1 MYNKT
6 LTTYKWAYI
15 MVLTVRL
22 ELIPTLDGIPLP
34 IQFIEGVRYATHGG
48 RLYPLAELITTLQ
61 HSPAADLGLALAPP
75 PTNNPDRDH
84 ELYRRVLSGMSMAK
98 AGAIY
103 GLSRQRVQQIV
114 ARLRSTPST

>member
-1 MYNKT
+1 
-6 LTTYKWAYI
+6 
-15 MVLTVRL
+15 MVLTIRL

-34 IQFIEGVRYATHGG
+34 IQFIEGVRYAAHGG

-75 PTNNPDRDH
+75 PARSPDRDL

-98 AGAIY
+98 AGAAY
-103 GLSRQRVQQIV
+103 GLSRQRVQQII
-114 ARLRSTPST
+114 ARLRSTPSA

>member
-1 MYNKT
+1 
-6 LTTYKWAYI
+6 

-34 IQFIEGVRYATHGG
+34 IQFIEGVRYAAHGG
-48 RLYPLAELITTLQ
+48 RLYPLADLVTALQ

-75 PTNNPDRDH
+75 PTRSPDRDRAI
-84 ELYRRVLSGMSMAK
+84 YQRVLGGMSMAK
-98 AGAIY
+98 AGALY
-103 GLSRQRVQQIV
+103 GLSRQRVQQII

>member
-1 MYNKT
+1 
-6 LTTYKWAYI
+6 

-34 IQFIEGVRYATHGG
+34 IQFIDGVRYAAHGG
-48 RLYPLAELITTLQ
+48 RLYPLAELVATLQ

-75 PTNNPDRDH
+75 PTNNPDRDRD
-84 ELYRRVLSGMSMAK
+84 LYQRVLGGMSMAK
-98 AGAIY
+98 AGALY

-114 ARLRSTPST
+114 QRFRTSAPST

>member
-48 RLYPLAELITTLQ
+48 RLYPLADLITTLQ

-75 PTNNPDRDH
+75 PSHHPERDRD
-84 ELYRRVLSGMSMAK
+84 LYQRVLGGMSMAK
-98 AGAIY
+98 AGALY

-114 ARLRSTPST
+114 ARLKATPTT